1 MAVKML
7 TKEDEARLAEVIAA
21 ETVPLPVLGGGKTCR
36 VDGCGQPATARPCEF
51 CHMAIC
57 EEHTGSRVIN
67 SERYVA
73 CPHHARR
80 DR

>member
-1 MAVKML
+1 MAVWVL
-7 TKEDEARLAEVIAA
+7 DKEDEARLAEVIAA
-21 ETVPLPVLGGGKTCR
+21 ETGPLRVVQASKTCG
-36 VDGCGQPATARPCEF
+36 VDDCHEPATAYPCEF
-51 CHMAIC
+51 CRMAIC
-57 EEHTGSRVIN
+57 RDHTGSRVIN